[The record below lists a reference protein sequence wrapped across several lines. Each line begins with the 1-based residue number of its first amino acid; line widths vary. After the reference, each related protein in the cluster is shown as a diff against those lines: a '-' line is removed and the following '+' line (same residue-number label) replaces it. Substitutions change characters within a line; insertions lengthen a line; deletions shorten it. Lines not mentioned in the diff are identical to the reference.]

1 MKLKN
6 VYLFIR
12 NIILIATG
20 GWPERENV
28 NVNRLQELVDMYKA
42 IVIAQ
47 RQQQEKD
54 KKKQRGKY
62 LSYTVYK

>member
-1 MKLKN
+1 M
-6 VYLFIR
+6 
-12 NIILIATG
+12 
-20 GWPERENV
+20 

-62 LSYTVYK
+62 LSYTVIFSFKDTLGSH